1 MDNRTKN
8 HQETEYENMG
18 PEIDRKRQKIE
29 SSSSDHKAIDSG
41 IMADEG
47 VVVSSHRPNIEKMGL
62 ENTEDSDPIAK
73 AKALVRKARESGACD
88 YSSFPPD
95 WLGINYSP
103 MIACEGSRN
112 YHFGLKMASYALD
125 RIKDEDPVNDG
136 KTFEVVRVD
145 KIAILFYDHYLMQFT
160 VREVVANADAP
171 LKTILA
177 HVYFP
182 DYRDAE
188 VSKWRWFHPSQFD
201 SAASL

>member
-8 HQETEYENMG
+8 RQEIEENTG
-18 PEIDRKRQKIE
+18 PEMDRKRQKIE
-29 SSSSDHKAIDSG
+29 SSSREHKAIDSG
-41 IMADEG
+41 KG
-47 VVVSSHRPNIEKMGL
+47 R

-95 WLGINYSP
+95 WLGFNYSP
-103 MIACEGSRN
+103 MIACEGSKN

-188 VSKWRWFHPSQFD
+188 VCKWTWFHPSQFD